1 MPFRVLF
8 LLQFWDVAR
17 LNLSRQSDGLLIVK
31 EAMVEKNGLGVF
43 VAGFLA
49 IWVGGLLIV
58 KALPWLETVLLFGV
72 VAGLGI
78 VGLMWKA
85 FVVVVYV
92 TVAMFMFQTRPA
104 RFRSGGR
111 R

>member
-1 MPFRVLF
+1 M
-8 LLQFWDVAR
+8 
-17 LNLSRQSDGLLIVK
+17 
-31 EAMVEKNGLGVF
+31 EKNGLGVF